1 MHLSLSQGRQSQK
14 PTMSFIRSD
23 RNNRFPSPALVWSL
37 SFLYAVAVGLTLQ
50 KLVLPLVPSLHAGH
64 GLLHQ
69 DALHYHLVAVQ
80 LAERIQEIGWSEWR
94 LFPAIGGGTGN
105 VGLLSALYVWFGPNP
120 AWFLPFAAAAHATG
134 STVLYLLGP
143 VVWPGRVGRVG
154 GLAAAVLFVLYP
166 SAMLSYGQNYK
177 DPFSVAGTMLVVY
190 GFLCAVTGSYQ
201 VRSKRILAAM
211 TAGILLVWT
220 VRPYVLFVVSGGL
233 VVALL
238 ILAANAAFR
247 HRWDSERSAL
257 ARGIVCIVLILT
269 SACVLPKGRNQDGF
283 NAESLVSRLA
293 ASSYQGWEWKSSRWV
308 PAPIEE
314 GLKRLSVLRV
324 GFAVH
329 GASVGAGSQID
340 ADRIPDSAGGA
351 LAYMPRAAIVG
362 LLAPFLSSWMEK
374 MSLFRVV
381 GAMETALWY
390 LLIPGLL
397 WALMVRPSP
406 AMLSGMIVC
415 GIMMTFYSYI
425 QPNIGTLYRVRG
437 GPLFFFILCGAIGW
451 ARIGLTLLSSAR
463 RRCRRDVSP
472 GVLSQ
477 ASNVI
482 PSITDVSAAG
492 IAVIFLTAVWY
503 FGFLVRDLLLVNIFG
518 LGGQLDGFL
527 SASMIPMFLVGVL
540 VLPLADAMT
549 VPFIHAGSGGVSEE
563 AVRLARS
570 FISFAAILVGVA
582 AAGLVAAADW
592 IAPWFVSSQTPAE
605 LAEAVTMLRW
615 CSALL
620 ALSAWTVVGN
630 GVLNA
635 VNRPLAASIAQLC
648 VPVVTIVSILLW
660 SDRLGLRTA
669 IGGMIAGTFLNAS
682 IAWYCTRRAGIPL
695 VPLLPGRWSDLSSA
709 YRNYLMLVLVALLV
723 GLTIPINLS
732 FAARLEPGA
741 VTVWA
746 LGGKLVQ
753 LLAGLAAVASAAV
766 LTPHFGRLLAFRR
779 SSQLAGDVYFI
790 VTVCTWLSI
799 LTALMLF
806 AFLEPL
812 VLALFAGGGNSEAQ
826 ARHLVDILRVGSLQI
841 PFVVA
846 MTLIIKVAAVSR
858 LSSLAAAAVGVGVVV
873 NLTLNVFLVQGYGL
887 YGIAVATVAGSA
899 CSAGYVMVTM
909 RRHCGLDWTQVLLLN
924 GSWLTM
930 IGLAVGLSY
939 QNSTV
944 IAVAC
949 LSMLAVLVAQWH
961 AWQRGGES
969 ALRKPIADSKAA
981 ELAA

>member
-1 MHLSLSQGRQSQK
+1 MALFRLDRKSQ
-14 PTMSFIRSD
+14 FA
-23 RNNRFPSPALVWSL
+23 SPALVWCL
-37 SFLYAVAVGLTLQ
+37 SFLYAIVVGLTLQ

-80 LAERIQEIGWSEWR
+80 LAERIQTIGWSEWR

-105 VGLLSALYVWFGPNP
+105 VGLLSALYAWFGPNP

-134 STVLYLLGP
+134 ATVLYLLGS
-143 VVWPGRVGRVG
+143 VLWPGRVGRVG
-154 GLAAAVLFVLYP
+154 GLAAAALFVLYP
-166 SAMLSYGQNYK
+166 SSMLSYGQNYK
-177 DPFSVAGTMLVVY
+177 DPFSIAGTLLVVY
-190 GFLCAVTGSYQ
+190 GFLCTVTASYP
-201 VRSKRILAAM
+201 VRSQRILATM
-211 TAGILLVWT
+211 TAGILLIWC

-233 VVALL
+233 VSALV
-238 ILAANAAFR
+238 IMAANAGLR
-247 HRWDSERSAL
+247 HRWASERSAL
-257 ARGIVCIVLILT
+257 ARGLVCIVLIL
-269 SACVLPKGRNQDGF
+269 AAAWVLPKGRNQEGF
-283 NAESLVSRLA
+283 KAESIVNSLA
-293 ASSYQGWEWKSSRWV
+293 ASSYQGWEWKSSGWA
-308 PAPIEE
+308 PASIEE

-324 GFAVH
+324 GFAAH

-340 ADRIPDSAGGA
+340 ADRVPDSAGSA

-362 LLAPFLSSWMEK
+362 LLAPFPSSWMDK

-390 LLIPGLL
+390 LLIPGLV
-397 WALMVRPSP
+397 WAITARPSS

-415 GIMMTFYSYI
+415 GIMIMFYSYI
-425 QPNIGTLYRVRG
+425 QPNVGTLYRVRG

-451 ARIGLTLLSSAR
+451 ARIGLTLLSSAH
-463 RRCRRDVSP
+463 RRCRGEVSA
-472 GVLSQ
+472 GTLSRE
-477 ASNVI
+477 SNII
-482 PSITDVSAAG
+482 PSIADVSAAG
-492 IAVIFLTAVWY
+492 IAVVFLTAVWY
-503 FGFLVRDLLLVNIFG
+503 FGFLVRDLLLVNIYG

-549 VPFIHAGSGGVSEE
+549 APLIQAGGGGVSEE
-563 AVRLARS
+563 AARLARS
-570 FISFAAILVGVA
+570 LISFAATVVGVA
-582 AAGLVAAADW
+582 AVGLVAAADW
-592 IAPWFVSSQTPAE
+592 IAPWFVSGQTPHD
-605 LAEAVTMLRW
+605 LDEAVTMLRW
-615 CSALL
+615 FSALL

-648 VPVVTIVSILLW
+648 VPVVTIVSILAW
-660 SDRLGLRTA
+660 SETLGLRAA
-669 IGGMIAGTFLNAS
+669 IAGMIAGTFLNAS
-682 IAWYCTRRAGIPL
+682 IAWYVTSRAGASL
-695 VPLLPGRWSDLSSA
+695 VPLFPGRWSDLSSV
-709 YRNYLMLVLVALLV
+709 YRNYIMLVVVALLV
-723 GLTIPINLS
+723 GLTIPINLA

-741 VTVWA
+741 VTAWA

-799 LTALMLF
+799 LMALVLF

-812 VLALFAGGGNSEAQ
+812 ALALFQGAENSEGQ
-826 ARHLVDILRVGSLQI
+826 ASHLAGILRVGSLQI

-846 MTLIIKVAAVSR
+846 MTLIIKIAAVSR
-858 LSSLAAAAVGVGVVV
+858 QSSRAVAAVAIGVAI
-873 NLTLNVFLVQGYGL
+873 NLMLNVLLVPVYGL
-887 YGIAVATVAGSA
+887 YGIAVSTVAGSA
-899 CSAGYVMVTM
+899 CSATYMIITM
-909 RRHCGLDWTQVLLLN
+909 RQHCGLNWAQVLLLN

-930 IGLAVGLSY
+930 FGLAVGLSY
-939 QNSTV
+939 QNSAA

-949 LSMLAVLVAQWH
+949 ISMLVVLAAQWH

-969 ALRKPIADSKAA
+969 SLRHPIADSKTA

>member
-1 MHLSLSQGRQSQK
+1 
-14 PTMSFIRSD
+14 MSFIRPD
-23 RNNRFPSPALVWSL
+23 QNNRLPSPAWVWGL
-37 SFLYAVAVGLTLQ
+37 AFLYTLVAGLTLQ

-80 LAERIQEIGWSEWR
+80 LAERIQAIGWSEWR

-134 STVLYLLGP
+134 ATVLYLLGP
-143 VVWPGRVGRVG
+143 VLWPGRVGRVG
-154 GLAAAVLFVLYP
+154 GLAAAALFVLYP
-166 SAMLSYGQNYK
+166 SSMLSYGQNYK
-177 DPFSVAGTMLVVY
+177 DPFSIAGTLLVVY
-190 GFLCAVTGSYQ
+190 GFLCAMTASYP
-201 VRSKRILAAM
+201 VRSKRIVAAM
-211 TAGILLVWT
+211 TAGILLMWC

-238 ILAANAAFR
+238 IMAANAGLR
-247 HRWDSERSAL
+247 HRWVSERTAL
-257 ARGIVCIVLILT
+257 ARGIVCIVLIL
-269 SACVLPKGRNQDGF
+269 AAAWVLPKGRNQEAF
-283 NAESLVSRLA
+283 NAESIVNNLA
-293 ASSYQGWEWKSSRWV
+293 ASSYQGWEWKSSGWAPV
-308 PAPIEE
+308 PIEE

-324 GFAVH
+324 GFAAH
-329 GASVGAGSQID
+329 GDSVGAGSQID
-340 ADRIPDSAGGA
+340 ADRTPDSAGGA
-351 LAYMPRAAIVG
+351 LAYMPRAAMVG
-362 LLAPFLSSWMEK
+362 LLAPFPSSWMEK

-397 WALMVRPSP
+397 WALMARPSP

-415 GIMMTFYSYI
+415 GIMIVFYSYI
-425 QPNIGTLYRVRG
+425 QPNVGTLYRVRG

-451 ARIGLTLLSSAR
+451 ARIGLTVLSSAR
-463 RRCRRDVSP
+463 RRSRRAVSQELP
-472 GVLSQ
+472 SH
-477 ASNVI
+477 ASNGI
-482 PSITDVSAAG
+482 PSISDVSAAG
-492 IAVIFLTAVWY
+492 IAVVFLTAVWY
-503 FGFLVRDLLLVNIFG
+503 FGFLVRDLLLVNIYG

-549 VPFIHAGSGGVSEE
+549 APFIQVGGGGVSEE
-563 AVRLARS
+563 AARLARS
-570 FISFAAILVGVA
+570 LISFAATVVGA
-582 AAGLVAAADW
+582 ASVGLVAAADW
-592 IAPWFVSSQTPAE
+592 IAPWFVTGQAPHD
-605 LAEAVTMLRW
+605 LDEAVTMLRW
-615 CSALL
+615 FSTLL

-635 VNRPLAASIAQLC
+635 VNRPLVASIAQLC

-660 SDRLGLRTA
+660 SDTLGLRAA
-669 IGGMIAGTFLNAS
+669 IGGIIAGTFLNAS
-682 IAWYCTRRAGIPL
+682 IAWYFTGRVGVSL
-695 VPLLPGRWSDLSSA
+695 VPLFPGRWSDLSSV
-709 YRNYLMLVLVALLV
+709 YRNYIMLVLVALLV
-723 GLTIPINLS
+723 GLTIPINLA

-741 VTVWA
+741 VTAWA
-746 LGGKLVQ
+746 MGGKLVQ

-799 LTALMLF
+799 LMALVLF

-812 VLALFAGGGNSEAQ
+812 VLALFSSVENSEGQ
-826 ARHLVDILRVGSLQI
+826 ARHLAGILRMGSLQI

-846 MTLIIKVAAVSR
+846 MTLVIKIAAVSR
-858 LSSLAAAAVGVGVVV
+858 QSFRAVAAVGIGVAI
-873 NLTLNVFLVQGYGL
+873 NLMLNVFLVPRYGL

-899 CSAGYVMVTM
+899 CSAAYMLVTM
-909 RRHCGLDWTQVLLLN
+909 RRYCGLDGAQVFLLN
-924 GSWLTM
+924 GSWFTM
-930 IGLAVGLSY
+930 FGLAVALSY
-939 QNSTV
+939 QNSV
-944 IAVAC
+944 AIAVAC
-949 LSMLAVLVAQWH
+949 LSMLAVLAAQWH
-961 AWQRGGES
+961 GWQRGGES
-969 ALRKPIADSKAA
+969 SLRQPIEDSKTA

>member
-1 MHLSLSQGRQSQK
+1 
-14 PTMSFIRSD
+14 MSFIGSV
-23 RNNRFPSPALVWSL
+23 RNNRLPSPAWVWSL
-37 SFLYAVAVGLTLQ
+37 AFLYTLVAGLTLQ

-80 LAERIQEIGWSEWR
+80 LAEQIQALGWSEWR

-120 AWFLPFAAAAHATG
+120 ACFLPFAAAAHATG
-134 STVLYLLGP
+134 ATVLYLLGP
-143 VVWPGRVGRVG
+143 VLWPGRVGRVG

-166 SAMLSYGQNYK
+166 SSMLSYGQNYK
-177 DPFSVAGTMLVVY
+177 DPFSIAGTLLVVY
-190 GFLCAVTGSYQ
+190 GFLCAVTASYP

-211 TAGILLVWT
+211 IAGILLMWC

-238 ILAANAAFR
+238 IMATNAGFR
-247 HRWDSERSAL
+247 HRWVSERSAL
-257 ARGIVCIVLILT
+257 GRGIVCIVLIL
-269 SACVLPKGRNQDGF
+269 AAAWVLPKGRNQEGF
-283 NAESLVSRLA
+283 KVESVVNSLA
-293 ASSYQGWEWKSSRWV
+293 TSSYQGWEWKPSGWV
-308 PAPIEE
+308 PVPIEE

-324 GFAVH
+324 GFAAH
-329 GASVGAGSQID
+329 GDSVGAGSQID
-340 ADRIPDSAGGA
+340 ADRTPDSAVGA
-351 LAYMPRAAIVG
+351 LAYMPRAAMVG
-362 LLAPFLSSWMEK
+362 LLAPFPSSWMEK

-397 WALMVRPSP
+397 WALMARPSP
-406 AMLSGMIVC
+406 AMLSGMIIC
-415 GIMMTFYSYI
+415 GIMILFYSYI
-425 QPNIGTLYRVRG
+425 QPNVGTLYRVRG

-451 ARIGLTLLSSAR
+451 ARIGLTLLSLAH
-463 RRCRRDVSP
+463 RRCREDVSS
-472 GVLSQ
+472 GALSRE
-477 ASNVI
+477 SKII
-482 PSITDVSAAG
+482 PSITDVSVAG
-492 IAVIFLTAVWY
+492 IAVVFLTAVWY
-503 FGFLVRDLLLVNIFG
+503 FGFLVRDLLLVNIYG

-549 VPFIHAGSGGVSEE
+549 APFIQVGGGGVSEE
-563 AVRLARS
+563 AARLARS
-570 FISFAAILVGVA
+570 LISFAATVVGMA
-582 AAGLVAAADW
+582 SIGLVAAADW
-592 IAPWFVSSQTPAE
+592 IVPWFVTGQASHD
-605 LAEAVTMLRW
+605 LDEAVTMLRW
-615 CSALL
+615 FSALL

-648 VPVVTIVSILLW
+648 VPVVTIVSIFLW
-660 SDRLGLRTA
+660 SDTLGLRA
-669 IGGMIAGTFLNAS
+669 VIGGMIAGTFLNAS
-682 IAWYCTRRAGIPL
+682 IAWYFTSRAGVSL
-695 VPLLPGRWSDLSSA
+695 VPLFPGRWSDLSSV
-709 YRNYLMLVLVALLV
+709 YRNYVMLVLVALLV
-723 GLTIPINLS
+723 GLTIPINLA

-741 VTVWA
+741 VTAWA

-766 LTPHFGRLLAFRR
+766 LTPHFGRLVAFRR

-799 LTALMLF
+799 LMALVLF

-812 VLALFAGGGNSEAQ
+812 VLALFQGAENSEEQ
-826 ARHLVDILRVGSLQI
+826 ARHLAGILRVGSLQI

-846 MTLIIKVAAVSR
+846 MTLIIKLAAVSR
-858 LSSLAAAAVGVGVVV
+858 QSFRAVAAVGVVVAI
-873 NLTLNVFLVQGYGL
+873 NLMLNVFLVPLYGL

-899 CSAGYVMVTM
+899 CSAAYMVVMM
-909 RRHCGLDWTQVLLLN
+909 RRHCGLGWAQVLLLN

-930 IGLAVGLSY
+930 FGLAVGLSY
-939 QNSTV
+939 RNSV
-944 IAVAC
+944 AIAVAC
-949 LSMLAVLVAQWH
+949 ISMLAVLAAQWH

-969 ALRKPIADSKAA
+969 SLRQPIADSKTA